1 MTEFI
6 YKVASRGEGKTK
18 WLLNQAKNELDGGET
33 VILFNNEKNRGVE
46 YRSFVEKYFVTFH
59 EVCKVNSACHIHSIP
74 HDAVVLIDNLLML
87 DMHMN
92 VINYL
97 NGQCKKVYIT
107 LDGKLAEEVTDCDT
121 HPDQI
126 SIFDVMSEKELIHKD
141 C

>member
-18 WLLNQAKNELDGGET
+18 WLLNQAKKELDAGET
-33 VILFNNEKNRGVE
+33 VIFFNNEKNQGLE
-46 YRSFVEKYFVTFH
+46 YKCFVEKYFVTFH
-59 EVCKVNSACHIHSIP
+59 EICKVESACHVHHIP
-74 HDAVVLIDNLLML
+74 HDSVILIDNLLML

-107 LDGKLAEEVTDCDT
+107 LDGKLAPSEPRNEVD
-121 HPDQI
+121 PNQL
-126 SIFDVMSEKELIHKD
+126 SIFDVMSEGS
-141 C
+141 

>member
-18 WLLNQAKNELDGGET
+18 WLLNQAKKELDAGET
-33 VILFNNEKNRGVE
+33 VVLFNNEKNRGLE
-46 YRSFVEKYFVTFH
+46 YKWFVEKYFVTFH
-59 EVCKVNSACHIHSIP
+59 EVCKVESACHVHNIP
-74 HDAVVLIDNLLML
+74 HDAVILIDNLLML

-107 LDGKLAEEVTDCDT
+107 LDGKLAPSEPRNEVVSN
-121 HPDQI
+121 QL
-126 SIFDVMSEKELIHKD
+126 SIFDVMSEGS
-141 C
+141 

>member
-18 WLLNQAKNELDGGET
+18 WLLNQAKRELDAGET
-33 VILFNNEKNRGVE
+33 VVLFNNEKNRGLE
-46 YRSFVEKYFVTFH
+46 YKCFMEKYFVTFH
-59 EVCKVNSACHIHSIP
+59 EVCKVESACHVHNIP
-74 HDAVVLIDNLLML
+74 HDAVILIDNLLML

-107 LDGKLAEEVTDCDT
+107 LDGKLAPSEQRTSVD
-121 HPDQI
+121 PNQLN
-126 SIFDVMSEKELIHKD
+126 IFDVMSD
-141 C
+141 RS

>member
-18 WLLNQAKNELDGGET
+18 WLLNQAKKELDAGET
-33 VILFNNEKNRGVE
+33 VVLFNNEKNRGLE
-46 YRSFVEKYFVTFH
+46 YKRFVEKYFVTFH
-59 EVCKVNSACHIHSIP
+59 EVCRVESACHVPDIP
-74 HDAVVLIDNLLML
+74 HDAVILIDNLLML

-107 LDGKLAEEVTDCDT
+107 LDGKLAPSEPRNEVD
-121 HPDQI
+121 PNQL
-126 SIFDVMSEKELIHKD
+126 SIFDVTSEGS
-141 C
+141 